1 MVSVKEVAA
10 DKVIAEIKK
19 ELAKMPEISMP
30 EWAKFV
36 KSGSHADR
44 KPQQPDWWNTRCASL
59 LRKIYV
65 ESKVGVG
72 RLRNWYG
79 GRKNRGSKP
88 EKHVKAGGK
97 IIRTALQ
104 QLEKAGLVKKEKTG
118 RILSE
123 KGRSLIDKIT
133 LKLKGE
139 KVEKRRR
146 GIKEEKAGATKETKG
161 TGTSTKPVVKKDTK
175 QGSVGKTSK
184 DKPRKSKP
192 VKKS

>member
-19 ELAKMPEISMP
+19 ELAKMPEINMP
-30 EWAKFV
+30 EWANFV

-44 KPQQPDWWNTRCASL
+44 KPQEPDWWNTRCASL
-59 LRKIYV
+59 LRKIYI

-123 KGRSLIDKIT
+123 KGRSLIDKVT

-139 KVEKRRR
+139 KVEKRR
-146 GIKEEKAGATKETKG
+146 GAVKEEKVRALKTTKG
-161 TGTSTKPVVKKDTK
+161 TGTSPKAVVKEDIKS
-175 QGSVGKTSK
+175 GSTGKTSK
-184 DKPRKSKP
+184 AKSGKPKP